1 MRLGDGDG
9 HGSAHLQNISCRKG
23 EHGRV
28 LRRDKINRETI
39 GKTREEFEQKSAQ
52 DSKSASSTEL
62 HQFHLGCFRCNLC
75 HVLLKGKDGKR
86 ALRMVIV
93 EI

>member
-1 MRLGDGDG
+1 MF
-9 HGSAHLQNISCRKG
+9 CRKG

-28 LRRDKINRETI
+28 LRRDKINREDLREAI

-62 HQFHLGCFRCNLC
+62 LQFHLGCFRCNLC
-75 HVLLKGKDGKR
+75 HVLLQEKDGKR
-86 ALRMVIV
+86 ALRMTIV